1 MLDAIHLIPAEI
13 DGAEKLNPSSQR
25 RKGLLP
31 GKSQE
36 QK

>member
-1 MLDAIHLIPAEI
+1 LIPDEI

-25 RKGLLP
+25 RKGPQP